1 MRKIDTTISYFP
13 QPRQGM
19 YNSINEHDACGV
31 GLVADINA
39 VRKHEIVENGIKVL
53 ERLMHRGAVGG
64 DSQTGD
70 GAGIMTQIPHEF
82 FKAHIKNL
90 PERGKYGVGM
100 VFLPRDKNVAE
111 ECKRIIEAD
120 TAAENLKI
128 FAWREVPVNMDAIG
142 GHGTRILP
150 EN

>member
-1 MRKIDTTISYFP
+1 MQENRTTNSYFP
-13 QPRQGM
+13 RPQGM

-70 GAGIMTQIPHEF
+70 GAGIMTQKPHEF
-82 FKAHIKNL
+82 FKAIVKNL

-100 VFLPRDKNVAE
+100 VFTGVVDG
-111 ECKRIIEAD
+111 
-120 TAAENLKI
+120 
-128 FAWREVPVNMDAIG
+128 IG
-142 GHGTRILP
+142 DGVDSP
-150 EN
+150 

>member
-1 MRKIDTTISYFP
+1 MQENRTTNSYFP
-13 QPRQGM
+13 RPQGM

-70 GAGIMTQIPHEF
+70 GAGIMTQIPHDF

-100 VFLPRDKNVAE
+100 VFLPRDKNVAHYRGGRRSR
-111 ECKRIIEAD
+111 K
-120 TAAENLKI
+120 LKD
-128 FAWREVPVNMDAIG
+128 FCMEGSPGKYGRHWR
-142 GHGTRILP
+142 HGTRILP